1 MLMLIFFCSSGFPF
15 YSLMVS
21 FDVHKFFISMKSNF
35 PVFFLV
41 FSMFCL
47 GNNCLPEDH
56 ENSFFFLISLEVL
69 SFNFYTQFYD
79 PSYIILIFEGYF
91 CLLGILRYLFSLA
104 YRNCP
109 IFCCFHHLRWEVLL
123 FFYWVLPKCSMYLF
137 IYLAILHGMQ
147 DLSYL
152 TRDRTC
158 IPEVESES

>member
-56 ENSFFFLISLEVL
+56 ENSFFFFKLV
-69 SFNFYTQFYD
+69 
-79 PSYIILIFEGYF
+79 
-91 CLLGILRYLFSLA
+91 
-104 YRNCP
+104 
-109 IFCCFHHLRWEVLL
+109 
-123 FFYWVLPKCSMYLF
+123 
-137 IYLAILHGMQ
+137 
-147 DLSYL
+147 
-152 TRDRTC
+152 
-158 IPEVESES
+158 